1 MNTVK
6 EVINEYNS
14 KITDLDKEIP
24 ITNDVAVNACILKV
38 MLDNRGIQAYDI
50 IASPLGTIYFEW
62 YNKNYSFGISVGK
75 TPIIE
80 LEILNKNNYKSQITK
95 HNMQDSDI
103 EKLFE
108 ALKVLK

>member
-6 EVINEYNS
+6 EVMNEYNS
-14 KITDLDKEIP
+14 KISDLDREIP

-62 YNKNYSFGISVGK
+62 YNKNYSFGISVGS
-75 TPIIE
+75 TPIVE
-80 LEILNKNNYKSQITK
+80 LEILNKNDHKIQIIK
-95 HNMQDSDI
+95 YNMQDDDI
-103 EKLFE
+103 EKLFY

>member
-6 EVINEYNS
+6 EVMNEYNS
-14 KITDLDKEIP
+14 KITDLDREIP

-62 YNKNYSFGISVGK
+62 YNKNYSFGISVGS
-75 TPIIE
+75 TPIVE
-80 LEILNKNNYKSQITK
+80 LEVLNKNNHEVQITK
-95 HNMQDSDI
+95 HNILDKDI
-103 EKLFE
+103 EKLFD
-108 ALKVLK
+108 ALKVLE